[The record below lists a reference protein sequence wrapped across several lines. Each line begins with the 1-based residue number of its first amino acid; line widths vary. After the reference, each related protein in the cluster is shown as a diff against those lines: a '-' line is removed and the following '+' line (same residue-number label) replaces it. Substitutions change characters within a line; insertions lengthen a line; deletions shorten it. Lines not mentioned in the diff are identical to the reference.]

1 MAWVVLVKK
10 LDVSNTSD
18 HVFDSLARLP
28 CVFLINKQK
37 NFQVIYGFIA
47 IAALS

>member
-18 HVFDSLARLP
+18 NVFDSLARLP

-37 NFQVIYGFIA
+37 IFQVIYGFIA